1 MSYSTKDQIL
11 ALLMRAGGNY
21 ISGEEASRSIG
32 LSRAAVNTAVR
43 SLREEGYIIESVT
56 NRGYRLTEMPDALT
70 TGTLLSALS
79 QERMDHVICLPTV
92 TSTNIHL
99 MELAQQDAPDGQVVI
114 AEMQTNGRGRIGT
127 RFDSPKGKGI

>member
-21 ISGEEASRSIG
+21 ISGEETSKHIG

-56 NRGYRLTEMPDALT
+56 NR
-70 TGTLLSALS
+70 
-79 QERMDHVICLPTV
+79 
-92 TSTNIHL
+92 
-99 MELAQQDAPDGQVVI
+99 
-114 AEMQTNGRGRIGT
+114 
-127 RFDSPKGKGI
+127 